1 MCRRL
6 LTTISPCFLVKSVA
20 RVTKEISQKKKK
32 CQCAVQNSGSEA
44 QGTNI
49 ICLFVFFTDLFS
61 LVRQTSQKKRLLVVD
76 VSYAKV

>member
-20 RVTKEISQKKKK
+20 RVTKEISQKKN
-32 CQCAVQNSGSEA
+32 VSA
-44 QGTNI
+44 QYRTLGVRHKALTSFV
-49 ICLFVFFTDLFS
+49 CLFVFFTDLFS